1 MRLVVNVLFKSVL
14 MSLFFKKIQNT
25 KNKKNQNL
33 QVTKYEKK
41 EVEGPIFFKDYLVTK
56 FAWRPSN

>member
-1 MRLVVNVLFKSVL
+1 